1 MTASEKLSRDVGS
14 RKQKKVR
21 LQEGNQRKIDMAKK
35 NYKYFIL
42 IAICLCGVAAMYC
55 QYQMAPVA
63 DRIIET
69 YQLSQVKYSMLFS
82 APMVPAIF
90 LSLVSGIVVDKIG
103 AKRIIFIALL
113 IGAAGL
119 WGRVGANNYALLY
132 VCTLCP
138 GLAATFVNSTNVKIF
153 GEWFEERRVSIAVGL
168 YLSATAAGMAIGTGT
183 TALFSSLK
191 AAFAAAAILTSV
203 TALVWLL
210 FMRDKKEPKSA
221 PQEKTPVLG
230 NLKVVLKN
238 RDIILACLGI
248 LCAYGCYIAMSSYLP
263 SILQSKGLE
272 EVSAGSISSIAS
284 IGYLVGCLVIPVI
297 VGKINK
303 FRASVFVLA
312 FAGAAL
318 IISIIFVRPGLL
330 LDVILFI
337 LGMCIGGII
346 PLFMSLPVKIPDIG
360 VEKAGT
366 AGGLIGTFQLLG
378 AVILPSYVVAPLSG
392 GNYSVMLALTGV
404 ICVVVCVFTCFLTK
418 ETEIAK

>member
-1 MTASEKLSRDVGS
+1 
-14 RKQKKVR
+14 
-21 LQEGNQRKIDMAKK
+21 MAKK

-42 IAICLCGVAAMYC
+42 LAICLCGVASMYF

-69 YQLSQVKYSMLFS
+69 YHLSQVQYSTLFS

-90 LSLVSGIVVDKIG
+90 LSLVSGMIVDKIG

-113 IGAAGL
+113 IGAVGL
-119 WGRVGANNYALLY
+119 WGRVGANHYAMLY

-138 GLAATFVNSTNVKIF
+138 GLAATFVNATNVKIF

-191 AAFAAAAILTSV
+191 TAFAAAAILTSV

-210 FMRDKKEPKSA
+210 FMKDKKEPEEPESA
-221 PQEKTPVLG
+221 PPEKTPVLET
-230 NLKVVLKN
+230 LKVVLKN
-238 RDIILACLGI
+238 RNIIMACLGI
-248 LCAYGCYIAMSSYLP
+248 LCAYGCYVALSSYLP
-263 SILQSKGLE
+263 SILQSKGLA

-284 IGYLVGCLVIPVI
+284 IGYLVGCLAIPFL

-303 FRASVFVLA
+303 FRMSIFILA
-312 FAGAAL
+312 LLGTAL
-318 IISIIFVRPGLL
+318 ILSVIFVRPGFA
-330 LDVILFI
+330 LDVILFA

-346 PLFMSLPVKIPDIG
+346 PLFMSLPVKISSIG
-360 VEKAGT
+360 VERAGT

-378 AVILPSYVVAPLSG
+378 AVILPSYVVTPLAG
-392 GNYSVMLALTGV
+392 ENYSVMLVLISVLCV
-404 ICVVVCVFTCFLTK
+404 IVCVFTCFLTK